1 MKLALVASDGKPAD
15 PLVIEGVEAEE
26 LAGSVR
32 HGRIQNVDEVSAALQ
47 RTIEAMEAR
56 PGFAPAHIVG
66 LYIGVG
72 GRSLATVNA
81 TVRITIPDETP
92 IDRKLIERLE
102 DEAAQQAPEG
112 RTVLSVIPLRYTVDD
127 LVTVN
132 PIGVIGSRL
141 SAEYTVVHC
150 DPRNLRN
157 IETVVNKRLGLD
169 ICGWIVR
176 PLALAELCITPEE
189 SKPGCLLADIGAE
202 TTTVSIFKDCNLRY
216 IATIPLGSRHITNDL
231 SMGLG
236 ITESEAENIK
246 RRLGNAVADS
256 AATSVDQ
263 IRIDKYVQAR
273 AQEIA
278 ANIVAYIEFAG
289 FKNTDLGGGIIITG
303 RGSKLKNF
311 GRLLESQSRMKVRK
325 ATPRIKLD
333 ITDTSVVESDML
345 DLIAVAAKGVE
356 LAASPDASTSIEG
369 PDPET
374 EPEPALPSPKE
385 KEKVFVIDDP
395 HSTEHVTEPDA
406 ETEKTDEFGFAI
418 GDDNSDK
425 GFNTYDP
432 DDPDEY
438 SGHTTDESDDD
449 PYLLVDDET
458 AEKLKSR
465 DEARKEKERRKAL
478 REQENQKEKERREA
492 LRRQKAEEKK
502 KHPSPWTVTLNA
514 LKSKITDIISEPD
527 PDNDSDDLYSIS
539 DEEE

>member
-1 MKLALVASDGKPAD
+1 MKLALVASDGKPAG

-47 RTIEAMEAR
+47 RTVEAMEAR

-176 PLALAELCITPEE
+176 PLALAELCVTPEE

-202 TTTVSIFKDCNLRY
+202 TTTVSIFKDCHLRY

-356 LAASPDASTSIEG
+356 LAASPDAAPSIDAPG
-369 PDPET
+369 PEQ
-374 EPEPALPSPKE
+374 PAAAPKE
-385 KEKVFVIDDP
+385 KAFVIDNPGDVA
-395 HSTEHVTEPDA
+395 HETGSEAEA
-406 ETEKTDEFGFAI
+406 ETEKTDEYGFAI
-418 GDDNSDK
+418 GDDPDHP
-425 GFNTYDP
+425 GFNSYSP
-432 DDPDEY
+432 DGHPDY
-438 SGHTTDESDDD
+438 TPDESDDD

-458 AEKLKSR
+458 AEKLKAR
-465 DEARKEKERRKAL
+465 DAARKEKERQKAL
-478 REQENQKEKERREA
+478 REQENRKEKERREA

>member
-1 MKLALVASDGKPAD
+1 MKLALVASDGKPAG

-47 RTIEAMEAR
+47 RTVEAMEAR

-176 PLALAELCITPEE
+176 PLAIAELCVTPEE

-202 TTTVSIFKDCNLRY
+202 TTTVSIFKDCHLRY

-356 LAASPDASTSIEG
+356 LAASPDAAPSIDA
-369 PDPET
+369 P
-374 EPEPALPSPKE
+374 EPEKHEPESDHS
-385 KEKVFVIDDP
+385 EKVFVIDNP
-395 HSTEHVTEPDA
+395 HSTEHVTERDA
-406 ETEKTDEFGFAI
+406 ETEKTDEYGFAI

-432 DDPDEY
+432 DEH

-458 AEKLKSR
+458 AEKLKAR

-478 REQENQKEKERREA
+478 REQENRKEKERREA

-502 KHPSPWTVTLNA
+502 KNPSPWTVTLNA